1 MLLTP
6 DGPPAL
12 PLWIHGRAFLTLP
25 PQFFDVHDAISGE
38 VVRRTPLCGT
48 EEAAEAVAAALA
60 AAPGWAAESAAARQK
75 WLFAWGAE
83 LKHYR
88 DHFATLIRQ
97 ESGKEENEAQAEVE
111 EAVAILQNAQE
122 DDAARQSE
130 TEPIV
135 LIAWDAQEPLLAAV
149 RLAAPVLRGGS
160 AVILKP
166 SPRAPAAAYAL
177 AELSAPIGI
186 PPGVVNLLQGDEAT
200 LKALLSCAATN
211 RLHYS
216 GHPDWMRKIDALI
229 NPPSTPEESANLA

>member
-12 PLWIHGRAFLTLP
+12 PSWIHGRAFLTLT

-38 VVRRTPLCGT
+38 LVRRTPLCGAQ
-48 EEAAEAVAAALA
+48 EAAEAVAAALD
-60 AAPGWAAESAAARQK
+60 AAPGWAAQSAVARQK
-75 WLFAWGAE
+75 RLFAWGAE

-97 ESGKEENEAQAEVE
+97 ESGKEENTAQSEVE
-111 EAVAILQNAQE
+111 EAVAILQNAQG
-122 DDAARQSE
+122 DDAARQNGA
-130 TEPIV
+130 EPIV
-135 LIAWDAQEPLLAAV
+135 LIAWDAQDPLSAAV

-177 AELSAPIGI
+177 AELSARIGI
-186 PPGVVNLLQGDEAT
+186 PPGVVNLLQGDEAA
-200 LKALLSCAATN
+200 LKALLFCAATN
-211 RLHYS
+211 RLRYR
-216 GHPDWMRKIDALI
+216 GHPAWMRKIDALI
-229 NPPSTPEESANLA
+229 NPPGIPGETSTRA